1 MWADHLALN
10 ILNLF
15 KSYTT
20 EQKELVKYLNVFW
33 GINPKDITW
42 YERAVRHKSL
52 IGSGKFSHAD
62 CNERLELLGDAVLDT
77 IITEHLFTLFPKKD
91 EGYLTKLR
99 ARIVN
104 RQMLGEVGRKS
115 KLDSV
120 IQARIGSDDSMDKII
135 GNALEALIGAIY
147 ADRGFEQA
155 KKSVQQFLLTEYL
168 DLKSVVQESQ
178 DYKSAFI
185 EWAQH
190 HKHKIAFNTKE
201 SDTEEHMFEC
211 IILVN
216 NEVTA
221 EGKARSKK
229 KAEQAASKMAV
240 KELKLHHAQ
249 V

>member
-1 MWADHLALN
+1 M
-10 ILNLF
+10 
-15 KSYTT
+15 
-20 EQKELVKYLNVFW
+20 QYLNTYW
-33 GINPKDITW
+33 GINPKDIFW
-42 YERAVRHKSL
+42 YERSVRHKSL

-77 IITEHLFTLFPKKD
+77 IITEHLFKLFPQKD

-104 RQMLGEVGRKS
+104 RQMLGDVGK
-115 KLDSV
+115 KAHLDSV
-120 IQARIGSDDSMDKII
+120 IEARIGTDDSMDKII

-147 ADRGFEQA
+147 ADRGFEKA
-155 KKSVQQFLLTEYL
+155 KRSVQEFLLTKYL
-168 DLKSVVQESQ
+168 DLDLVVQESQ

-190 HKHKIAFNTKE
+190 HKHKIQFDTKE
-201 SDTEEHMFEC
+201 SATEEHVFDC
-211 IILVN
+211 VIFVN
-216 NEVTA
+216 NEATA

-229 KAEQAASKMAV
+229 KAEQAASKVAV
-240 KELKLHHAQ
+240 KQLKLQHAQ

>member
-1 MWADHLALN
+1 MH
-10 ILNLF
+10 
-15 KSYTT
+15 
-20 EQKELVKYLNVFW
+20 W
-33 GINPKDITW
+33 GINPKDIVW

-77 IITEHLFTLFPKKD
+77 IITEHLFKLFPKND

-104 RQMLGEVGRKS
+104 RQMLGEVGK
-115 KLDSV
+115 KANLDTV
-120 IQARIGSDDSMDKII
+120 IQARIGTDDSMDKII

-147 ADRGFEQA
+147 ADRGFEKV
-155 KKSVQQFLLTEYL
+155 KKSVTQFLLTKYL
-168 DLKSVVQESQ
+168 DLELVVQESQ

-190 HKHKIAFNTKE
+190 HKHKIQFDTKE
-201 SDTEEHMFEC
+201 SESEEHMFEC
-211 IILVN
+211 VILVN

-221 EGKARSKK
+221 QGKARSKK
-229 KAEQAASKMAV
+229 KAEQAASKMVV
-240 KELKLHHAQ
+240 KDLKLHHAQ
-249 V
+249 VQA